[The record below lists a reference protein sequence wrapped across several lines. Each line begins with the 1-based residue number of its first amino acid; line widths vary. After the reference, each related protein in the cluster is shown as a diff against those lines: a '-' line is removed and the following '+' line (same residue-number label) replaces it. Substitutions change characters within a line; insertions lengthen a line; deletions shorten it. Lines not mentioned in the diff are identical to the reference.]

1 MGATFCKTSSSA
13 AVSQMVGK
21 GERNS
26 FQSSC
31 TGTSGLSEEV
41 GSSPGTAAA
50 PTDERKSSIS
60 SKKSFTS
67 SKKTLT
73 QNIVTESSS
82 DIRQFYEIG
91 EGILGTGVTGTV
103 KVVTHIQTRTEYA
116 LKTLVKKK
124 LKAENLH
131 LLRVINKLHYGPSSF
146 GVS

>member
-1 MGATFCKTSSSA
+1 MGATFCKASSSA
-13 AVSQMVGK
+13 AVSQMVGE

-26 FQSSC
+26 FQSSG
-31 TGTSGLSEEV
+31 TGASGLSEGR
-41 GSSPGTAAA
+41 GSSPETAAA
-50 PTDERKSSIS
+50 PSDERKNSLSSR
-60 SKKSFTS
+60 KSFTS

-103 KVVTHIQTRTEYA
+103 KIVTHIQTRTEYA

-131 LLRVINKLHYGPSSF
+131 LLRVINTFHLGPYFF
-146 GVS
+146 GV